1 MGLPQLYLIA
11 RGPRNVA
18 GGFQRR
24 RPGVSAAR
32 NCVKMAPEVPMSK
45 LATADPTAYQP
56 QRAPRGSTISCKGW
70 PQEAALRM
78 LMNNLDP
85 EVAEKPEDLI
95 VYGGRGKAARNWNC
109 YQAIVNSLRSLEN
122 DETLLVQSG
131 KPVGIFRTHSYAP
144 RVLLA
149 NSNLVG
155 HWSDWKNFD
164 ELDRAG
170 LMMYGQMTAGSWI
183 YIGSQG
189 ILQGTYETF
198 AAAARQH
205 FGGDLAGKLVV
216 TGGLGGMGGAQ
227 PLAAT
232 LNGAAFL
239 GIDVDPERIKRRVKM
254 GYCDVMVNDLDEA
267 LRILKNAVRTKEA
280 TSVGLVGNC
289 ADVIPEL
296 GRRGIVPDLLTDQTS
311 AHDPIGGYIPQGL
324 DVAQADELRKKDPA
338 SYEKRSLESMARHV
352 EGMLA
357 LQKLGAITFDYGN
370 NIRTFA
376 FQQGVK
382 NAYDFPGFVPAY
394 IRPLFCEG
402 RGPFR
407 WAALSGEPSDIHRTD
422 QLVLD
427 MFPHDEI
434 LSRWIKL
441 AQKRVRFQG
450 LPARICWLGYGER
463 DRFGVALNDL
473 VAKGELKGPIV
484 IGRDHLDCGSVAS
497 PFRETEKMLDG
508 SDAVADWP
516 LLNALLNT
524 ASGASWVS
532 IHNGGGVGIGYSLH
546 SGQVTV
552 ADGSKAM
559 GERIQR
565 VLTNDPGIGVA
576 RHVDAGY
583 PEAKTFAKKSGVK
596 IPMA

>member
-1 MGLPQLYLIA
+1 MPVETELTQ
-11 RGPRNVA
+11 
-18 GGFQRR
+18 
-24 RPGVSAAR
+24 
-32 NCVKMAPEVPMSK
+32 APTSI
-45 LATADPTAYQP
+45 
-56 QRAPRGSTISCKGW
+56 RAPRGNSITCKGW
-70 PQEAALRM
+70 HQEAAMRM
-78 LMNNLDP
+78 LMNNLDAD
-85 EVAEKPEDLI
+85 VAERPQDLV
-95 VYGGRGKAARNWNC
+95 VYGGTGRAARSWEA
-109 YQAIVNSLRSLEN
+109 YHAIVAALKNLEN

-131 KPVGIFRTHSYAP
+131 KPVGVFKTHDHAP
-144 RVLLA
+144 RVLIA

-155 HWSDWKNFD
+155 HWSNWEKFN
-164 ELDRAG
+164 ELERAG

-189 ILQGTYETF
+189 IVQGTFETF
-198 AAAARQH
+198 SAAGEKH
-205 FGGDLAGKLVV
+205 FDGELAGKLIVS
-216 TGGLGGMGGAQ
+216 GGMCGMGGAQ

-232 LNGAAFL
+232 MTGAAAL
-239 GIDVDPERIKRRVKM
+239 GIDVDPERINKRLKT
-254 GYCDVMVNDLDEA
+254 GYCDFMVTTLDEA
-267 LRILKNAVRTKEA
+267 LRILKNAVRKKENV
-280 TSVGLVGNC
+280 SVGLVGNC

-296 GRRGIVPDLLTDQTS
+296 AARGVVPDILTDQTS
-311 AHDPIGGYIPQGL
+311 AHDPLNGYVPNGMTLSEAIR
-324 DVAQADELRKKDPA
+324 LRESDPKA
-338 SYEKRSLESMARHV
+338 YQERSLDAMARHV

-357 LQKLGAITFDYGN
+357 LQKMGSVPFDYGN

-376 FQQGVK
+376 FQQGVE

-422 QLVLD
+422 QLVLE

-463 DRFGVALNDL
+463 DKFGLALNDL
-473 VAKGELKGPIV
+473 VASGELKGPIV

-497 PFRETEKMLDG
+497 PYRETEKMLDG
-508 SDAVADWP
+508 SDAIADWP

-546 SGQVTV
+546 AGQVTV
-552 ADGSKAM
+552 ADGTKEM
-559 GERIQR
+559 GERVQR

-583 PEAKTFAKKSGVK
+583 PEAVAFAKKYGVK
-596 IPMA
+596 IPMPGD